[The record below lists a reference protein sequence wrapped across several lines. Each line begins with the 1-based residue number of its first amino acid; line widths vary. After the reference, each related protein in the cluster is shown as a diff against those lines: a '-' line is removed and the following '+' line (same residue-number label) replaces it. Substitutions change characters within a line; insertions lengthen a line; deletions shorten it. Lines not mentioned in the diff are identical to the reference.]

1 MLYQIYPRSFA
12 DTNDDGVGDLR
23 GITAHLDYVA
33 GLGVDAVWL
42 SPIHPSPNADW
53 GYDVADYQGVHPE
66 LGSLEDLD
74 ALLAEADRLGL
85 RVLLDLV
92 PNHTSTAHPWFVDS
106 RSGRDAEHRD
116 WYVWADPK
124 PDGAAPNNWESSF
137 LGPAWLYDDATGQ
150 SYLHHFLDEQA
161 DLNWWSDDVR
171 EAFDRTLRFWFD
183 RGVAGFRI
191 DVCHMIV
198 KDRLLRDNPPA
209 TGEEHWM
216 DRLGG
221 QRSEYNA
228 CRPEVHDVLRR
239 WRRLGDAYDP
249 PRVFVGETNIFDL
262 ATVASFYG
270 ADDELQL
277 AFNFPFL
284 FAPFE
289 AGALAGGRRGDRGHA
304 AVPRHAVLDDEQ
316 PRRVPVRDALVR
328 ERPAA
333 RPRRARGAPVA
344 ARHRRPLLRRR
355 AGDARHRGA
364 ARGAARPRE
373 PQVPPAAQPRR
384 GAHADA
390 VAGRARRRVH
400 GRVRDAVAADRGP
413 RGGDGGGGGAGR
425 GVRRCTSPRG
435 LLALRRELADYR
447 DGAYATIAA
456 PAGVWAWRRGER
468 VLVAVHLA
476 DGDVTL
482 PDAAGTIRI
491 GTDRGPRRHPGR
503 RDAAPRPLGGRR
515 HRAELTAGS
524 APSTSR
530 RRRLRAGPRP

>member
-1 MLYQIYPRSFA
+1 MSDWWRDAVLYQVYPRSFA
-12 DTNDDGVGDLR
+12 DSNDDGVGDLR

-33 GLGVDAVWL
+33 GLGVDGVWL

-53 GYDVADYQGVHPE
+53 GYDVADYEGVHPD
-66 LGSLEDLD
+66 LGTLADLD

-106 RSGRDAEHRD
+106 RAARDAAHRD

-137 LGPAWLYDDATGQ
+137 LGPAWQSDESTGQ
-150 SYLHHFLDEQA
+150 SFLHHFLDEQA
-161 DLNWWSDDVR
+161 DLNWWSPEVR
-171 EAFDRTLRFWFD
+171 DEFDRILRFWFD

-198 KDRLLRDNPPA
+198 KDLLLRDNPPA

-239 WRRLGDAYDP
+239 WRRVGDVYDP

-262 ATVASFYG
+262 EKVASFYG

-289 AGALAGGRRGDRGHA
+289 ADALRTVVEEVEETLPARATPCWTMSNHDVSRYVTRWCENDPARARAALVLLLSLRGT
-304 AVPRHAVLDDEQ
+304 AVLYYGDELAM
-316 PRRVPVRDALVR
+316 PDTEVPPEELLD
-328 ERPAA
+328 
-333 RPRRARGAPVA
+333 PVS
-344 ARHRRPLLRRR
+344 RKFYPLLN
-355 AGDARHRGA
+355 
-364 ARGAARPRE
+364 RE
-373 PQVPPAAQPRR
+373 R

-390 VAGRARRRVH
+390 MARRGGRRLH
-400 GRVRDAVAADRGP
+400 GHVGQTVAAVRGP
-413 RGGDGGGGGAGR
+413 
-425 GVRRCTSPRG
+425 
-435 LLALRRELADYR
+435 
-447 DGAYATIAA
+447 
-456 PAGVWAWRRGER
+456 RRGER
-468 VLVAVHLA
+468 GRRGGGSGLRA
-476 DGDVTL
+476 DTSRAGCS
-482 PDAAGTIRI
+482 PSDASSPTTGTAPTP
-491 GTDRGPRRHPGR
+491 GGPRRPTRGCGR
-503 RDAAPRPLGGRR
+503 AGGRWSSPCIS
-515 HRAELTAGS
+515 ATA
-524 APSTSR
+524 T
-530 RRRLRAGPRP
+530 

>member
-1 MLYQIYPRSFA
+1 MDWWRDAVLYQIYPRSFA
-12 DTNDDGVGDLR
+12 DTNGDGVGDLR
-23 GITAHLDYVA
+23 GITEHLDYVA
-33 GLGVDAVWL
+33 RLGVDGVWL

-53 GYDVADYQGVHPE
+53 GYDVADYEGVHPE
-66 LGSLEDLD
+66 LGTLEDLD

-106 RSGRDAEHRD
+106 RSGRHAEHRD

-124 PDGAAPNNWESSF
+124 PDGGAPNNWESSF
-137 LGPAWLYDDATGQ
+137 LGPAWLYDEATGQ

-161 DLNWWSDDVR
+161 DLNWWSSDVR
-171 EAFDRTLRFWFD
+171 DEFDRILRFWFD

-228 CRPEVHDVLRR
+228 RRPEVHDVLRR
-239 WRRLGDAYDP
+239 WRRLGDTYDP

-262 ATVASFYG
+262 AAVASFYG

-289 AGALAGGRRGDRGHA
+289 ADALRGVVEEVEATLPPRATPCWTMSNHDVSRYVTRWCENDPHRARAALVLLLSLRGT
-304 AVPRHAVLDDEQ
+304 AVLYYGDELAM
-316 PRRVPVRDALVR
+316 PDTEVPPEELLDPVSRKFHPLLNRDAARTPMPWQAGAGAGFTEPTVTPWL
-328 ERPAA
+328 PFGDLAA
-333 RPRRARGAPVA
+333 GSVV
-344 ARHRRPLLRRR
+344 
-355 AGDARHRGA
+355 D
-364 ARGAARPRE
+364 E
-373 PQVPPAAQPRR
+373 E
-384 GAHADA
+384 ADA
-390 VAGRARRRVH
+390 GSALQLTRA
-400 GRVRDAVAADRGP
+400 
-413 RGGDGGGGGAGR
+413 
-425 GVRRCTSPRG
+425 
-435 LLALRRELADYR
+435 LLGLRRELADYR
-447 DGAYATIAA
+447 EGAYATVAA
-456 PAGVWAWRRGER
+456 PAGVWAWARGER

-476 DGDVTL
+476 DGDATL
-482 PDAAGTIRI
+482 PDVVGRIRVGTARDRDGSRVD
-491 GTDRGPRRHPGR
+491 GTLRLGPWEAVVIERG
-503 RDAAPRPLGGRR
+503 
-515 HRAELTAGS
+515 
-524 APSTSR
+524 
-530 RRRLRAGPRP
+530 